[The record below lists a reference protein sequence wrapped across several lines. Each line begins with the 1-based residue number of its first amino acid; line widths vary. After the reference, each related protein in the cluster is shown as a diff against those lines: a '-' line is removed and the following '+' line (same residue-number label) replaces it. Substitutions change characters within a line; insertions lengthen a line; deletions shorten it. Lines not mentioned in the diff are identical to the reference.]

1 MKGITLGYGICGS
14 FCTHA
19 KNLEVLKEIVQSDK
33 YEVIPILSETVCS
46 TDTRFGSASHFKTSV
61 ESICGTRA
69 VCSVREAEPFGP
81 ARPLDVLVISPCTG
95 NTLAKIA
102 GGITDT
108 SVTMAAKAH
117 LRNNRPL
124 LIALAT
130 NDTLSGS
137 AANIGKL
144 LNTKNIYF
152 VPFGQD
158 DPIKKSTSMICDFT
172 KILPSAKSALEGK
185 QIQPLLI

>member
-81 ARPLDVLVISPCTG
+81 ARPLDVLVIY
-95 NTLAKIA
+95 
-102 GGITDT
+102 
-108 SVTMAAKAH
+108 
-117 LRNNRPL
+117 
-124 LIALAT
+124 
-130 NDTLSGS
+130 
-137 AANIGKL
+137 
-144 LNTKNIYF
+144 TKEF
-152 VPFGQD
+152 VAFLFLYL
-158 DPIKKSTSMICDFT
+158 K
-172 KILPSAKSALEGK
+172 
-185 QIQPLLI
+185 